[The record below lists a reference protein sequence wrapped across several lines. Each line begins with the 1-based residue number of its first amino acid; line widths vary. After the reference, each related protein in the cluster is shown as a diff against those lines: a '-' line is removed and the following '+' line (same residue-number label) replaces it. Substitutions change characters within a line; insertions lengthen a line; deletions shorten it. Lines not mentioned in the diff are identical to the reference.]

1 MKKRIF
7 GLETEYA
14 VIIAPDAKS
23 SFNPSRYE
31 IFHVLKDVVASHY
44 KVLHSR
50 EIKAGVFMQNGGRFH
65 HEACL
70 NALLEGVVEFSTPE
84 CSSSRELAVYGKAS
98 DEILEE
104 IRQELEEKF
113 RKKGFEGSIFFGKNS
128 TDSKGNFYGTHE
140 NYLVDDPVTGYKKI
154 FLFLTVFFFSSI
166 FLIIIIIFNLPV
178 LAFMLLLSLL
188 FVLLCI
194 VNLPLSYLG
203 FNLKIIRKSG
213 EAILDILKTMIS
225 PRPSLF
231 TKIFGEIFRFS
242 TIFWA
247 YACGFF
253 LRQSVFTKFNK
264 YLTPYLLTRVI
275 FTGSGRLSD
284 KLPSGEK
291 MRIPFELSQKAETI
305 RTVCTIF
312 WDDYYKPVFSLKN
325 FIKSP
330 RSVFKR
336 EKRLHLMYC
345 DSNMNEF
352 VTYINTGITDLIIRM
367 IEEGHQFKDMTP
379 KNTIGALREFSRDLT
394 MKKKIP
400 LKNRTSMS
408 SLDIQKYYLEE
419 AKFFYLSSD
428 DLSDETKIL
437 LQIWEN
443 ILNSLEINPHLLY
456 KELDWVAKKD
466 LMNEALRE
474 VGEIS
479 FSSNMLKW
487 FKFFQDKFHQEWTL
501 MDEEELL
508 VSIKEKLSLWKK
520 KVFMEFL
527 KNEDITCRGFLEKF
541 LIYCQLQ
548 KIDLKYHELNKDSG
562 YYYKLLKSGLIRRI
576 SSDEDI
582 ERAKLNPPPGTRASI
597 RGYLVKFLASNS
609 LSAMI
614 GWDDVLISEH
624 GRRIYFPEPFEKE
637 LGEKDRNYI
646 DSLKKNL
653 SQDDGSEE

>member
-14 VIIAPDAKS
+14 IIIAPDAKS

-44 KVLHSR
+44 KVLHSK
-50 EIKAGVFMQNGGRFH
+50 EVKAGVFMQNGGRFH

-84 CSSSRELAVYGKAS
+84 CSNCRELAIYGKAS

-104 IRQELEEKF
+104 IRHEVEEKF
-113 RKKGFEGSIFFGKNS
+113 REKGFKGSIFFGKNS
-128 TDSKGNFYGTHE
+128 RDSKGNFYGTHE
-140 NYLVDDPVTGYKKI
+140 NYLVDDPVSGYKKI
-154 FLFLTVFFFSSI
+154 FLFLTVFFFFSI
-166 FLIIIIIFNLPV
+166 FVIVIIIFNLPV
-178 LAFMLLLSLL
+178 LAFMLLISLL

-194 VNLPLSYLG
+194 INLPLSYVGL
-203 FNLKIIRKSG
+203 NLKIIRKFG

-225 PRPSLF
+225 PKPSLF
-231 TKIFGEIFRFS
+231 TRIFGEIFRFS

-253 LRQSVFTKFNK
+253 LRQTVFTKFNK

-275 FTGSGRLSD
+275 FTGSGRLLD
-284 KLPSGEK
+284 KLPKGEK
-291 MRIPFELSQKAETI
+291 MRIPFEVSQKSEAI
-305 RTVCTIF
+305 KTVCTIF

-367 IEEGHQFKDMTP
+367 IEEDHPFKDMTP
-379 KNTIGALREFSRDLT
+379 KNTIRALREFSRDLT

-400 LKNRTSMS
+400 LRNGTSMS

-419 AKFFYLSSD
+419 AKFFYLSSEE
-428 DLSDETKIL
+428 LSEETGRL

-443 ILNSLEINPHLLY
+443 ILNSLEINPHILY

-474 VGEIS
+474 MGEIS
-479 FSSNMLKW
+479 FSSHILKW
-487 FKFFQDKFHQEWTL
+487 FKIFQDKFQQECTI

-508 VSIKEKLSLWKK
+508 AAIKGKLSFWKK
-520 KVFMEFL
+520 RAFTSFL
-527 KNEDITCRGFLEKF
+527 KHEVITCREFMEKF

-576 SSDEDI
+576 ASDEDI
-582 ERAKLNPPPGTRASI
+582 ERAKLNPPPDTRASI
-597 RGYLVKFLASNS
+597 RGYLVKFLVSNS
-609 LSAMI
+609 LTAMI
-614 GWDDVLISEH
+614 GWDDVLISDH
-624 GRRIYFPEPFEKE
+624 GRHLYFLEPFEKE
-637 LGEKDRNYI
+637 LDEKDRNYI
-646 DSLKKNL
+646 DSLKKNI
-653 SQDDGSEE
+653 SQDNGSEE